1 MMLKKNAKCGY
12 YLPRPGEWG
21 MEIIQIH
28 SIVDH
33 TKFDY
38 DNHSKRSESSTMKAL
53 ASKKN
58 PRVMLKIHLAK
69 AFDSNG

>member
-1 MMLKKNAKCGY
+1 
-12 YLPRPGEWG
+12 